1 MFKMILIDFF
11 FPCSSLAKQKRNE
24 TKTWVMP
31 TRCDMHTVVVYY
43 VTHWRHGMKGEYIG
57 FKTKLFPSLNLISVR
72 NFVIFQSSL
81 SVPWKKILLVK
92 QNFLFFLVAWALKV
106 SVYFITDH
114 RIWFNCPGMYKSNAF
129 SIHRQNQLLTESCY
143 FHPVPQGSW
152 PVSSPMFKTA
162 FLFSLSLNCKKK
174 SVFQI

>member
-43 VTHWRHGMKGEYIG
+43 ATYWRHGMKGEHIG
-57 FKTKLFPSLNLISVR
+57 FKTKLFPSLNLISVW

-92 QNFLFFLVAWALKV
+92 QNFIFFLVAWALKV
-106 SVYFITDH
+106 SIYFITDH
-114 RIWFNCPGMYKSNAF
+114 RIWFNCPCTN
-129 SIHRQNQLLTESCY
+129 LTPFY
-143 FHPVPQGSW
+143 PQ
-152 PVSSPMFKTA
+152 T
-162 FLFSLSLNCKKK
+162 K
-174 SVFQI
+174 SVIDGVLLLSPSASRFLTRFFAHVQNSIPFFTKLEL